1 MQALTPILIK
11 AGILLKLRAADRMM
25 LANRKMLAMSA
36 TSPSILL
43 RQKKAVKEAMA
54 AAAQQNRVV
63 ESGNLALTGSVAS
76 VSVSVSV

>member
-1 MQALTPILIK
+1 MLT
-11 AGILLKLRAADRMM
+11 
-25 LANRKMLAMSA
+25 N
-36 TSPSILL
+36 ILL

-63 ESGNLALTGSVAS
+63 ESGNLALTVS

>member
-1 MQALTPILIK
+1 MLT
-11 AGILLKLRAADRMM
+11 
-25 LANRKMLAMSA
+25 N
-36 TSPSILL
+36 ILL